1 MKIKLLVATLLLVGI
16 TPAQANEQGAWVRVD
31 ANGNA
36 VGQAIVCSADV
47 CGDSQSPYARA
58 TLGAGEQYVLQ
69 AVADPVSGNVAG
81 IGNNNAN
88 TQVQV
93 NIPTQEW
100 TVTRTHTITPLE
112 PLIINGQEVISYT
125 VQTVD
130 KFTPQTAPWVF
141 PKEVTEEVVESETPV
156 LVEATAKTKQAK
168 AKKAKKVKKKAA
180 IK

>member
-1 MKIKLLVATLLLVGI
+1 
-16 TPAQANEQGAWVRVD
+16 VD

-47 CGDSQSPYARA
+47 CGDSKSPYARA

-69 AVADPVSGNVAG
+69 AVADPVSKNVAG

-100 TVTRTHTITPLE
+100 TMTRTIQSRQKNL
-112 PLIINGQEVISYT
+112 
-125 VQTVD
+125 
-130 KFTPQTAPWVF
+130 
-141 PKEVTEEVVESETPV
+141 
-156 LVEATAKTKQAK
+156 
-168 AKKAKKVKKKAA
+168 
-180 IK
+180 